1 MLVLLYKVLRKENT
15 NTHTNY
21 NKKEACGT
29 QWKKKTFFA
38 LLHFQNLKQHDVSWR
53 CASALSYF
61 INIYIVALQFIA
73 QSDGLKFISDK
84 SDRFYLSHLL

>member
-1 MLVLLYKVLRKENT
+1 MEKKNLLCFAAFSKPKT
-15 NTHTNY
+15 
-21 NKKEACGT
+21 T
-29 QWKKKTFFA
+29 QMD
-38 LLHFQNLKQHDVSWR
+38 DVSWR

-84 SDRFYLSHLL
+84 SDRFYLSHLM